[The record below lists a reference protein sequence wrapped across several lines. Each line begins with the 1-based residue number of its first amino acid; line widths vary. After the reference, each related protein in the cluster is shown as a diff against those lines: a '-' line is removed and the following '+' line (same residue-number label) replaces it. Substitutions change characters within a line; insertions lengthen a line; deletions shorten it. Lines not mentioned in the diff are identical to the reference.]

1 MTVEIRSLPPV
12 RIAHQEGLVALIA
25 LVGLVVRDG
34 SPFPAFVPPRPVLL
48 CLAAGLVGGLAL
60 AGGLLLLRKLP
71 ALSSLEV
78 WQRQMVEGWT
88 ATDAVAVA
96 VVSGLAEEALARAL
110 LQPLIGLVPAA
121 VLFAVLHLV
130 PDRRL
135 WVWPVMAL
143 VMGLVLGLLFEWG
156 GWVAAAGAHVTV
168 NLVGLLRLRGRS
180 A

>member
-1 MTVEIRSLPPV
+1 MTVEIQSLPPV

-25 LVGLVVRDG
+25 LVGLMVRDG
-34 SPFPAFVPPRPVLL
+34 SPVAALVPPRNLL
-48 CLAAGLVGGLAL
+48 ACAAAGL
-60 AGGLLLLRKLP
+60 AGGLLLAGAMLVLRGVP
-71 ALSSLEV
+71 ALGSLEA
-78 WQRQMVEGWT
+78 WQRRMVEGWSV
-88 ATDAVAVA
+88 TDAISVAVA
-96 VVSGLAEEALARAL
+96 SGLAEEALARAL

-143 VMGLVLGLLFEWG
+143 LMGLALGLLFEWG
-156 GWVAAAGAHVTV
+156 GWVAAAAAHVTV

-180 A
+180 V